1 MSAAD
6 VLAVLAV
13 GGAAVTILGG
23 GGVLGWWWRKQP
35 DRERERA
42 RAKAADDAILG
53 EPEVL
58 DRRGEQI
65 VPGSPGLVH
74 RVAQVEEAVVEFRHM
89 SGLLTEVLGRI
100 DTIDNRVKLLEE
112 TGIRDIVQAAERAAT
127 AAVSAEMLKLVNER
141 GTVDGDADE
150 PGGELR

>member
-1 MSAAD
+1 MNAAD
-6 VLAVLAV
+6 VLAFLAV
-13 GGAAVTILGG
+13 AGAVVTVLGG

-35 DRERERA
+35 ERKHERE

-58 DRRGEQI
+58 DRRGKQI
-65 VPGSPGLVH
+65 APGSPGLVH

-100 DTIDNRVKLLEE
+100 DTLDNRVNLLEQ
-112 TGIRDIVQAAERAAT
+112 TNVKDIVLAAERAAT
-127 AAVSAEMLKLVNER
+127 AAASVEVLRLVRER
-141 GTVDGDADE
+141 DTFDGDADE
-150 PGGELR
+150 PGGEL